1 MYACKRED
9 RKGFFVTV
17 TKYSG
22 NGNDFVMFVAQEKE
36 DRSQLAKTLCHR
48 QNGVGADGLVVLLP
62 HKEYDF
68 EWEFYNSDGSQA
80 DMCGNASRCVAHFA
94 HEKGISKNNHAEFLT
109 GAGVIRATINGLY
122 VVSDMTEPDII
133 RTDIEENGENW
144 WLIDSGVPHL
154 VAVRDNIDTFN
165 LEEAR
170 ALRHKYNA
178 NVNIC
183 KLEGDTMYVRT
194 YERGVED
201 ETLACGTG
209 MVACFIRNHK
219 EGKVSNQV
227 KVHPISGDELYVS
240 YEEGTYRFGGQ
251 VTKTFVAET
260 LI

>member
-1 MYACKRED
+1 VK
-9 RKGFFVTV
+9 V
-17 TKYSG
+17 TKYSA
-22 NGNDFVMFVAQEKE
+22 NGNDFVMITANKKA
-36 DRSQLAKTLCHR
+36 DRSQMAQTLCHR
-48 QNGVGADGLVVLLP
+48 QNGVGADGLVVVLP
-62 HKEYDF
+62 HNAYDF
-68 EWEFYNSDGSQA
+68 EWEFYNSDGSEA
-80 DMCGNASRCVAHFA
+80 AMCGNASRAVAHFA
-94 HEKGISKNNHAEFLT
+94 QEKGISKDNTAEFLT

-122 VVSDMTEPDII
+122 VVSDMVPPKII
-133 RTDIEENGENW
+133 RDDIEENGENW

-154 VAVRDNIDTFN
+154 VCIKDDIENFDI
-165 LEEAR
+165 EEAR
-170 ALRHKYNA
+170 ALRHKYDC

-183 KLEGDTMYVRT
+183 KVDGDTMYVRT

-219 EGKVSNQV
+219 EGKVSEQV

-240 YEEGTYRFGGQ
+240 YENGVYRFGGK

>member
-1 MYACKRED
+1 M
-9 RKGFFVTV
+9 TV
-17 TKYSG
+17 TKYSA
-22 NGNDFVMFVAQEKE
+22 NGNDFILFVSQQKA
-36 DRSQLAKTLCHR
+36 DRSELAKQLCHR

-80 DMCGNASRCVAHFA
+80 DMCGNASRAVAHYA
-94 HEKGISKNNHAEFLT
+94 HEKGISKEGKAEFLT

-122 VVSDMTEPDII
+122 VVSDMVAPKILRD
-133 RTDIEENGENW
+133 DIEEEGERW

-154 VAVRDNIDTFN
+154 VAVRDDIEDFD
-165 LEEAR
+165 LSQAR
-170 ALRHKYNA
+170 ALREKYNA

-183 KLEGDTMYVRT
+183 KVEGDTMYVRT

-219 EGKVSNQV
+219 EGKVPDQIRV
-227 KVHPISGDELYVS
+227 YPKSGDELYVS
-240 YEEGTYRFGGQ
+240 YEEGIYRFGGK
-251 VTKTFVAET
+251 VTKTFIAET
-260 LI
+260 IE

>member
-1 MYACKRED
+1 M
-9 RKGFFVTV
+9 TV

-22 NGNDFVMFVAQEKE
+22 NGNDFVMFVAQEKA
-36 DRSQLAKTLCHR
+36 DRSELARKLCHR

-62 HKEYDF
+62 HKKYDF
-68 EWEFYNSDGSQA
+68 EWEFYNADGSHA

-94 HEKGISKNNHAEFLT
+94 HEKGISKDGTSEFLT
-109 GAGVIRATINGLY
+109 GAGVIRATINGVY

-133 RTDIEENGENW
+133 RKDVEEYGDQW

-154 VAVRDNIDTFN
+154 VAVRDNIDNFN
-165 LEEAR
+165 IEEAR
-170 ALRHKYNA
+170 ALRYKYNC

-183 KLEGDTMYVRT
+183 KIEGDTLYVRT

-219 EGKVSNQV
+219 EGKIPDQV
-227 KVHPISGDELYVS
+227 KVHPKSGDELYVS
-240 YEEGTYRFGGQ
+240 YEDGVYRFGGK

>member
-1 MYACKRED
+1 MI
-9 RKGFFVTV
+9 V

-22 NGNDFVMFVAQEKE
+22 NGNDFIMFVAQERA
-36 DRSQLAKTLCHR
+36 DRSELARKLCHR
-48 QNGVGADGLVVLLP
+48 QNGVGADGMVVLLP
-62 HKEYDF
+62 HPKYDF
-68 EWEFYNSDGSQA
+68 EWEFYNSDGSRA
-80 DMCGNASRCVAHFA
+80 NMCGNASRCAAHFA
-94 HEKGISKNNHAEFLT
+94 HEKGISKDNRAEFLT

-122 VVSDMTEPDII
+122 VVSDMVEPKII
-133 RTDIEENGENW
+133 RDDIKEYGEKW

-154 VAVRDNIDTFN
+154 VVVRDNIDTFDI
-165 LEEAR
+165 EQAR
-170 ALRHKYNA
+170 ALRHIYNC

-183 KLEGDTMYVRT
+183 RVDGDTMYVRT

-219 EGKVSNQV
+219 EEKVPNQI
-227 KVHPISGDELYVS
+227 KVHPASGDELYIS
-240 YEEGTYRFGGQ
+240 YEEGVYRFGGK